1 MKQLQNYWS
10 IYQMDKLLVRAIKET
25 LSLDKKVL
33 FVIISLFVTG
43 MLYLPI
49 VLFIINLTIFVKLH
63 IPLLVLSSVLLFFL
77 PQVYLYLYYR
87 VMKYYENDATFD
99 KINRLALISGIP
111 FSILIGIGIG
121 YVIYQYGGLL

>member
-1 MKQLQNYWS
+1 
-10 IYQMDKLLVRAIKET
+10 MDKLLVRAIKET

-43 MLYLPI
+43 ILYLPV
-49 VLFIINLTIFVKLH
+49 VLFIINLTIFVQLH
-63 IPLLVLSSVLLFFL
+63 IPLLVLSSILLFFL